1 MLDLEISKTE
11 ALDLL
16 RKWKEEKQ
24 HISYQ
29 VEAAPEHDIVKG
41 MGGIDQVSDGAVHIF
56 AYRPADFPQ
65 DMFLDIPLVEAA
77 YEYLEAREYL
87 EAHELREIH
96 VDPGTPALVIT
107 ISPMRLRFTLSV
119 FSPLP

>member
-29 VEAAPEHDIVKG
+29 VEAAPEHDIVRG

-56 AYRPADFPQ
+56 
-65 DMFLDIPLVEAA
+65 VEAA

-96 VDPGTPALVIT
+96 VDPGSPALVIT